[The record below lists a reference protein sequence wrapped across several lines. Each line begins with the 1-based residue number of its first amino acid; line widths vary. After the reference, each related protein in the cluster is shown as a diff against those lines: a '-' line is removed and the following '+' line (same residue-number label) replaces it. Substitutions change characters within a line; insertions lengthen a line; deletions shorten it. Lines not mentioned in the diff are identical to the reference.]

1 MALDSPEMGEE
12 KEGSSSMK
20 NLPQKLKDPF
30 PSGKPRVE
38 QHMYLRVGDRV
49 YHEKFKPWGGG
60 IVIETWDSD
69 LPGRAC
75 LVRILF
81 QNGKKRV
88 FDNSY
93 DNTCCYYTG
102 IILLTRIEL

>member
-1 MALDSPEMGEE
+1 
-12 KEGSSSMK
+12 MK

-69 LPGRAC
+69 LPGGHVCSEFYSRMERRGFLITAT
-75 LVRILF
+75 IAPATIQESSF
-81 QNGKKRV
+81 
-88 FDNSY
+88 
-93 DNTCCYYTG
+93 
-102 IILLTRIEL
+102 

>member
-1 MALDSPEMGEE
+1 MGEE

-49 YHEKFKPWGGG
+49 YLNIAK
-60 IVIETWDSD
+60 
-69 LPGRAC
+69 
-75 LVRILF
+75 
-81 QNGKKRV
+81 N
-88 FDNSY
+88 
-93 DNTCCYYTG
+93 
-102 IILLTRIEL
+102 